1 LAPTSSDFAP
11 EVENICV
18 YLHFPKRLLRE
29 LFFKRT
35 QQNDPRL
42 AEADSDDNFAF
53 PFTMARDRA
62 VTATDS
68 QIDRFVA
75 SMKIPVPELQVFL
88 HQSLGIGADIRTQAR
103 HLMQVLQLEDYLAL
117 HDLGYRPSDLLQT
130 NSIIWVE
137 GPSDRIYLQKWIS
150 IAEPSLKEGI
160 DYSIMFYGGRLLA
173 HLSASE
179 ETIDEFIELLRLNRF
194 SSIVIDS
201 DKRTEQSQIN
211 ETKQRLV
218 REIEGNKGVA
228 WVTSGREIENEIQR
242 NIFEAACAELNRLS
256 AADLDDKYS
265 DRLVRADDPTKQID
279 KIRLARAAAAIAESV
294 PNSAIE
300 PIRKLIAFIKSAT
313 LKSV

>member
-1 LAPTSSDFAP
+1 
-11 EVENICV
+11 
-18 YLHFPKRLLRE
+18 
-29 LFFKRT
+29 
-35 QQNDPRL
+35 
-42 AEADSDDNFAF
+42 
-53 PFTMARDRA
+53 
-62 VTATDS
+62 
-68 QIDRFVA
+68 
-75 SMKIPVPELQVFL
+75 
-88 HQSLGIGADIRTQAR
+88 
-103 HLMQVLQLEDYLAL
+103 
-117 HDLGYRPSDLLQT
+117 
-130 NSIIWVE
+130 
-137 GPSDRIYLQKWIS
+137 LQKWIS

-179 ETIDEFIELLRLNRF
+179 ETIDEFIELLSLNRF